1 MLATI
6 VSQVALCTALP
17 VVSHLILKHLGNTVP
32 SLSLEMR
39 KGGLRKEGK

>member
-17 VVSHLILKHLGNTVP
+17 VVSHLILKKVDKAGTTIIPILQI
-32 SLSLEMR
+32 
-39 KGGLRKEGK
+39 